1 MAKKKKID
9 KASQPASF
17 ATEEFASESIPQ
29 QGSQKVGKRAV
40 KKKRN
45 SLARAFKARKED
57 IGQINPRSSFCSLFL
72 HKLSYY
78 NVKKLVVEGKI
89 FL

>member
-29 QGSQKVGKRAV
+29 QGSQKSRKKSGKE
-40 KKKRN
+40 KKK
-45 SLARAFKARKED
+45 
-57 IGQINPRSSFCSLFL
+57 
-72 HKLSYY
+72 
-78 NVKKLVVEGKI
+78 
-89 FL
+89 